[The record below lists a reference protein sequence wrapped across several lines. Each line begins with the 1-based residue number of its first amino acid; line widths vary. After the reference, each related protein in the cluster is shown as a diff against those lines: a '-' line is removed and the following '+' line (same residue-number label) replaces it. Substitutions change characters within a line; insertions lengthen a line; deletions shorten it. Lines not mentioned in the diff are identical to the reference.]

1 MPSGYCTRA
10 GTKGPRAAEKK
21 LAKQSPKAP
30 KEKFQQAKA
39 AALEKRAA
47 AKVSHTQRKST
58 YEANRP
64 IRWIRSV
71 HEPTTNPPDSGSKA
85 TRERTFRNTHSDAK
99 LVKAD
104 GHGRR
109 HEGLPGD
116 DGRAT
121 TKGKGQGAFVWP
133 PWNPYREPDHS
144 TYLQRG

>member
-1 MPSGYCTRA
+1 MPQGYSTRA

-21 LAKQSPKAP
+21 VVKQPIKAP

-47 AKVSHTQRKST
+47 AKTSHTECKAT
-58 YEANRP
+58 FEANRP
-64 IRWIRSV
+64 IRWIKRK
-71 HEPTTNPPDSGSKA
+71 HEHTGWPPDSGSKA
-85 TRERTFRNTHSDAK
+85 TRERTHRNENGDAK
-99 LVKAD
+99 LMKAD

-116 DGRAT
+116 DGWAT
-121 TKGKGQGAFVWP
+121 KKGKGQGAFVWP
-133 PWNPYREPDHS
+133 PWDPNREPDHS